1 MQLTLVKGVFCL
13 KKHSFSV
20 HKVPEFP
27 PPPHFSK
34 SPCFSSMVLFWIVF
48 WKRIVK
54 QIKKSQARKAQTPL
68 DPLHQTE
75 QILIFPEQL
84 CFVPL

>member
-27 PPPHFSK
+27 PPFFKIPMFL
-34 SPCFSSMVLFWIVF
+34 FYGFVLDSVLE
-48 WKRIVK
+48 KDCE
-54 QIKKSQARKAQTPL
+54 T
-68 DPLHQTE
+68 D
-75 QILIFPEQL
+75 
-84 CFVPL
+84 